1 MSISLE
7 GRTAIV
13 TGAGRGIGRATALEL
28 ARLGA
33 AVVVNDIGTSH
44 DGEGRDTSLA
54 EGVAD
59 EIRAAGG
66 QAAVNVDSV
75 AEFESAR
82 QIVETA
88 REQFGGVDILVNNAG
103 LSSQAPIWEVDPE
116 TFDRVVASHLYGA
129 FNCTRHAVPFMKQQG
144 WGRIVNLV
152 SRGGITGI
160 VGVASYGA
168 GKGGIFG
175 LTNVCAR
182 DLAPFGVT
190 VNGVNPSST
199 ETRMVMRAVEA
210 GRAKG
215 GEAARQAEGLMAVL
229 QKPEQVAVVI
239 AALCSDEAAAINGE
253 FFLVKGNEVGLFQP
267 LTVTQSASREADW
280 TAGDLVAALSKLE
293 LHPIDGPY

>member
-1 MSISLE
+1 MSTSLA
-7 GRTAIV
+7 GRAAVV

-33 AVVVNDIGTSH
+33 AVVVNDTGTAH
-44 DGEGRDTSLA
+44 DGEGHDASFA
-54 EGVAD
+54 EGVAE

-66 QAAVNVDSV
+66 QAAANADSV
-75 AEFESAR
+75 AEFESAGR
-82 QIVETA
+82 IIATA
-88 REQFGGVDILVNNAG
+88 RDQFGGVDIIVNNAG

-129 FNCTRHAVPFMKQQG
+129 FNCTRHGVESMKERG

-152 SRGGITGI
+152 SRGGIAGI
-160 VGVASYGA
+160 VGMTSYGA
-168 GKGGIFG
+168 AKGGIFG
-175 LTNVCAR
+175 LTNVWAR
-182 DLAPFGVT
+182 DLAPFGIT

-239 AALCSDEAAAINGE
+239 AALCSEAAAAINGE
-253 FFLVKGNEVGLFQP
+253 IFLVKGNSIGLFQP
-267 LTVTQSASREADW
+267 LTVTQTAEREAQW
-280 TAGDLVAALSKLE
+280 TPGELAAELAKLE

>member
-1 MSISLE
+1 MSASLE
-7 GRTAIV
+7 GKTAVV

-33 AVVVNDIGTSH
+33 SVVVNDIGTAH
-44 DGEGRDTSLA
+44 DGEGRDASLA
-54 EGVAD
+54 EGVAE

-66 QAAVNVDSV
+66 RAAANADSV
-75 AEFESAR
+75 SEFDSAER
-82 QIVETA
+82 IIQTA
-88 REQFGGVDILVNNAG
+88 RETFGAVDILVNNAG
-103 LSSQAPIWEVDPE
+103 LSSQAPIWEIDPQ
-116 TFDRVVASHLYGA
+116 TFRRVVATHLDGA
-129 FNCTRHAVPFMKQQG
+129 FNCTRHAVLDMKERG

-152 SRGGITGI
+152 SRSGLTGI
-160 VGVASYGA
+160 VGTASYGA

-182 DLAPFGVT
+182 DLAPFGIT

-199 ETRMVMRAVEA
+199 ETRMVMRAVDA

-239 AALCSDEAAAINGE
+239 AALCNDAAAEINGE
-253 FFLVKGNEVGLFQP
+253 FFLVKGNEIGLFQP
-267 LTVTQSASREADW
+267 LTVTQTAAREADW
-280 TAGDLVAALSKLE
+280 TAGELADALATLE